1 MKPTEMMNPARL
13 CYTADTGATGGT
25 EKTAAAAGTHEP
37 EPSGSA
43 AAKETV
49 ADKPNAVSAAEAATH
64 SHAPF
69 SAAAAEAR
77 NPLAERDQPLVFELS
92 RPGRIAYS
100 LPACDVPEDDPASL
114 IPAHLLRSKPAELPE
129 LFEVDVIRHYTAL
142 SRRNFG
148 IDNGFYPLGSCTMKY
163 NPKLNEDTARFPG
176 FAKIHPYQ
184 PESSIQGA
192 LELMYTLQQDLAALT
207 GMDQV
212 TLQPAA
218 GAHGEW
224 TGLMMIR
231 AYHEKNGE
239 KRTKVIVPDSS
250 HGTNPA
256 SATAAG
262 FETVTIRSTA
272 DGLVDLD
279 ALRAAVG
286 SDTAALMLTNPNTL
300 GLFERDIRAIA
311 DIVHE
316 AGGLVYY
323 DGANSN
329 AIMGITRP
337 GDMGF
342 DVVHLNL
349 HKTMSTPHGGG
360 GPGAGP
366 VGVKSKLIPF
376 LPSPLV
382 VRTADGTYTLDADR
396 PDSIGRVKAYYGN
409 FGILVRAYTYIRTY
423 GPEGLRRVS
432 ECAVLNANY
441 MRKRLSAYYEAPYD
455 RICKHE
461 FVLSGKK
468 LAAHGV
474 RTLDVAKRLL
484 DFGYHPPTI
493 YFPLNVEECIMIEP
507 TETESKETLDGF
519 IDTMIRIAQEAES
532 NPELLLHAPY
542 TASVSRLDEALAA
555 RKPVLNCSCG

>member
-1 MKPTEMMNPARL
+1 MKP
-13 CYTADTGATGGT
+13 
-25 EKTAAAAGTHEP
+25 EKA
-37 EPSGSA
+37 
-43 AAKETV
+43 
-49 ADKPNAVSAAEAATH
+49 
-64 SHAPF
+64 
-69 SAAAAEAR
+69 
-77 NPLAERDQPLVFELS
+77 LIFELS
-92 RPGRIAYS
+92 KPGRTAYS
-100 LPACDVPEDDPASL
+100 LPECDVPEKETSEL
-114 IPAHLLRSKPAELPE
+114 IPAHLLRQKPAELPE
-129 LFEVDVIRHYTAL
+129 VYEVDVIRHYTEL

-163 NPKLNEDTARFPG
+163 NPKINEDVARFAG

-184 PESSIQGA
+184 PEESIQGA
-192 LELMYTLQQDLAALT
+192 LELLYTLQNDLAALT

-224 TGLMMIR
+224 TGLMLIR
-231 AYHEKNGE
+231 AYHEARGE
-239 KRTKVIVPDSS
+239 HRTKVIVPDSS

-256 SATAAG
+256 SATVAG
-262 FETVTIRSTA
+262 YDTVTIKSNER
-272 DGLVDLD
+272 GMVDLD

-286 SDTAALMLTNPNTL
+286 SDTAALMLTNPSTL
-300 GLFERDIRAIA
+300 GLFEEQIVEIA
-311 DIVHE
+311 EIVHE
-316 AGGLVYY
+316 AGGLLYY

-376 LPSPLV
+376 LPKPIVSK
-382 VRTADGTYTLDADR
+382 REDGTFYWDYDR
-396 PDSIGRVKAYYGN
+396 PQSIGRVKAYYGN

-432 ECAVLNANY
+432 ELAVLNANY
-441 MRKRLSAYYEAPYD
+441 MMHRLAPYYEVAYPGL
-455 RICKHE
+455 CKHE
-461 FVLSGKK
+461 FVLSGRK
-468 LAAHGV
+468 LKQYGV

-519 IDTMIRIAQEAES
+519 IDTMIQIAKEAETT
-532 NPELLLHAPY
+532 PEVVINAPH
-542 TASVSRLDEALAA
+542 TTVVKRLDETTAA
-555 RKPVLNCSCG
+555 RKPVLNCTCG

>member
-1 MKPTEMMNPARL
+1 MSQNQAL
-13 CYTADTGATGGT
+13 I
-25 EKTAAAAGTHEP
+25 
-37 EPSGSA
+37 
-43 AAKETV
+43 
-49 ADKPNAVSAAEAATH
+49 
-64 SHAPF
+64 
-69 SAAAAEAR
+69 
-77 NPLAERDQPLVFELS
+77 FELS
-92 RPGRIAYS
+92 QPGRVAYA
-100 LPACDVPEDDPASL
+100 LPECDVPEVNLSEMIPSSFLRTEPA
-114 IPAHLLRSKPAELPE
+114 ALPE
-129 LFEVDVIRHYTAL
+129 VYEVDVIRHYTAL

-163 NPKLNEDTARFPG
+163 NPKINEDVARFAG

-184 PESSIQGA
+184 PEASIQGA
-192 LELMYTLQQDLAALT
+192 LGLMYTLQQDIAALT

-231 AYHEKNGE
+231 AYHESRGE
-239 KRTKVIVPDSS
+239 VRTKVIVPDTS

-256 SATAAG
+256 SATVAG
-262 FETVTIRSTA
+262 FETITIPSNAR
-272 DGLVDLD
+272 GHVDLE
-279 ALRAAVG
+279 ALRSVVG
-286 SDTAALMLTNPNTL
+286 QDTAALMLTNPNTL
-300 GLFERDIRAIA
+300 GLFEEQIVEIA
-311 DIVHE
+311 RIVHE
-316 AGGLVYY
+316 AGGLLYY

-366 VGVKSKLIPF
+366 VGVKAILTPF
-376 LPSPLV
+376 LPKPIV
-382 VRTADGTYTLDADR
+382 AKREDGSYYLDDNI
-396 PDSIGRVKAYYGN
+396 PQSIGRVKAYYGN

-423 GPEGLRRVS
+423 GPEGLRQVS
-432 ECAVLNANY
+432 EYAVLNANY
-441 MRKRLSAYYEAPYD
+441 MMHRLAPYYEISYPGV
-455 RICKHE
+455 CKHE
-461 FVLSGKK
+461 FVMSGKSFK
-468 LAAHGV
+468 QYGI
-474 RTLDVAKRLL
+474 RTLDIAKRLL

-507 TETESKETLDGF
+507 TETESKETLDAF
-519 IDTMIRIAQEAES
+519 IDTMILIAEEAAT
-532 NPELLLHAPY
+532 NPELLLNAPY
-542 TASVSRLDEALAA
+542 DTVVRRLDETQAA